1 MKITDKYVF
10 FYRDWLSNYQRS
22 NFTWDPFNT
31 GKLIRFYTTEQAFM
45 YYKAVFF
52 GDIETANKI
61 LKTEHPAECKKL
73 GRLVKNYNDE
83 KWNKIRYRVF
93 YDANLQKYTQDK
105 KLREKLLDPQFDNKL
120 FVEASPVDRIW
131 GIGYDEFAALKLDA
145 YKNWGQNLLGKLL
158 TQIRTELINSSK

>member
-1 MKITDKYVF
+1 MKSGIKFV
-10 FYRDWLSNYQRS
+10 
-22 NFTWDPFNT
+22 
-31 GKLIRFYTTEQAFM
+31 
-45 YYKAVFF
+45 
-52 GDIETANKI
+52 IEF
-61 LKTEHPAECKKL
+61 
-73 GRLVKNYNDE
+73 
-83 KWNKIRYRVF
+83 F

-120 FVEASPVDRIW
+120 FVEASPIDRIW